1 MVAGWIVLLIFIGIR
16 QTQCKYRDLLKFP
29 SFKIEVKFFKMIK
42 WIFLRTLSAILRT
55 NLDKWCHS
63 ELMKTIQS
71 DHIILNTISVVKK
84 TSSDICLDFVFI
96 CLAELF
102 CYFRFRIDNTDHI
115 IDVVHQPLPQ
125 QYSQI
130 NIICPHYPRNVQVIL
145 LSQVLFVG

>member
-1 MVAGWIVLLIFIGIR
+1 
-16 QTQCKYRDLLKFP
+16 
-29 SFKIEVKFFKMIK
+29 
-42 WIFLRTLSAILRT
+42 
-55 NLDKWCHS
+55 
-63 ELMKTIQS
+63 MKTIQS

-130 NIICPHYPRNVQVIL
+130 NIICPHYPSDVQANLHLVSFLLNDLCDFISSIL
-145 LSQVLFVG
+145 T